1 MENLRTCFPVTFS
14 EVQYHS
20 LSRVI
25 LALVVTVIGLAT
37 MGCAGAPGAVVP
49 TGAVR
54 ATWADVES
62 WAAAR
67 PAAPP
72 VIHRFRWLYRD
83 REQSLGGRGSARIA
97 AGDSLRLDM
106 AGPLGS
112 GRGAAFV
119 IGDSS
124 VWAEPEEDVRKLVPN
139 FPLLWAMLGVAH
151 LPDHTSE
158 VLRYADA
165 KVTAWRLVHGAD
177 TVDFART
184 EGSPV
189 RFTAEVRSA
198 GSRVGRVVTIFQPDG
213 SLKSSRLD
221 IPGARARL
229 DLTFASSNRTSAFA
243 PDTWLRPEP

>member
-1 MENLRTCFPVTFS
+1 MLMSSC
-14 EVQYHS
+14 
-20 LSRVI
+20 
-25 LALVVTVIGLAT
+25 G
-37 MGCAGAPGAVVP
+37 GAPGPVLPA
-49 TGAVR
+49 GAVPATR
-54 ATWADVES
+54 AEVEA
-62 WAAAR
+62 WAATR
-67 PAAPP
+67 PAVPP

-119 IGDSS
+119 IRDSS
-124 VWAEPEEDVRKLVPN
+124 QWAVPEEDIRKLVPN
-139 FPLLWAMLGVAH
+139 YPLLWAMLGVTH
-151 LPDHTSE
+151 LPTGTTQ
-158 VLRYADA
+158 VQRYADA
-165 KVTAWRLVHGAD
+165 KVTAWRLIHGTD

-189 RFTAEVRSA
+189 RLTAEVRSA
-198 GSRVGRVVTIFQPDG
+198 GARIGRVITIFQEDG

-221 IPGARARL
+221 IPGASARL

-243 PDTWLRPEP
+243 PDTWVRPEP